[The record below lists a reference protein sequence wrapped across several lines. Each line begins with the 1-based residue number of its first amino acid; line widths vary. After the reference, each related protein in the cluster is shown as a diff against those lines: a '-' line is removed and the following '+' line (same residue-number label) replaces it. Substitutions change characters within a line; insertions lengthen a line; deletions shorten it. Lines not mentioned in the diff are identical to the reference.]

1 MTSALIAILV
11 IVGWSFVAGGLSRVR
26 ISGALLMVITG
37 MVIGLTTSNP
47 IGYALDT
54 DDAEPAVELILALLL
69 FVDAIEVRGGYFAGE
84 RRTSFR
90 LLLIAMPLSIAPATL
105 LGLALLPTMSVG
117 VALAIACVVI
127 PMDLTPVSSLVRDQR
142 IPSRVRHL
150 LNIESGY
157 NDGIIAPVFIFAL
170 TLAGDHKHASSP
182 ADALEQAVPSAL
194 WAALAGSVIGFV
206 AARLTNISARR
217 GLATEQSIRIS
228 LVLIPILA
236 YGCSVQLGGNGFVA
250 AFICGIAYK
259 AAREDGP
266 GDEQLRLVD
275 DVSGLAALTMWFVFG
290 CAAVLVFELGF
301 VWQLVVLGIAA
312 LTVLRIVP
320 VYLAL
325 LRTDLGRRDRLL
337 VGVLGPRG
345 TASIVFGQLAFNEL
359 DGLVADQTLYAMTV
373 TVLASVLFHGF
384 GAALIAHR
392 LGRRNPAPELKS
404 D

>member
-1 MTSALIAILV
+1 M
-11 IVGWSFVAGGLSRVR
+11 
-26 ISGALLMVITG
+26 
-37 MVIGLTTSNP
+37 
-47 IGYALDT
+47 
-54 DDAEPAVELILALLL
+54 
-69 FVDAIEVRGGYFAGE
+69 
-84 RRTSFR
+84 
-90 LLLIAMPLSIAPATL
+90 
-105 LGLALLPTMSVG
+105 
-117 VALAIACVVI
+117 
-127 PMDLTPVSSLVRDQR
+127 
-142 IPSRVRHL
+142 RHL

-301 VWQLVVLGIAA
+301 VWQLVVLGGIAA